1 MTEGAERALAPPFV
15 FAGMVLGAPVI
26 RLDPIR
32 PDMRLPAETSEQL
45 RKVVAQTLAL
55 PPAPPPWGGYLA
67 WDGDRVIGT
76 CAFKNAPAAGRP
88 PEIAYFTFPPFE
100 GRGYAAQ
107 MAREL
112 VCLAAKAGAASVV
125 AETLPQPNP
134 STRVLQRVGFHR
146 SGEGVDDEVGRT
158 WRWSLTLRT
167 QLMGVINVTPD
178 SFSDGG
184 LFFSADAAIAQGRA
198 LAAAGAQWLDVGG
211 ESTRP
216 GAAEVSEAD
225 ELARVIPVIRGLAG
239 VAAISIDTTKPAV
252 AAAALEAGA
261 TMVNDVTG
269 LREGDDLAR
278 LAAKAGA
285 QLCVMHMQGTPRTMQ
300 ADPRYDDVVTEVIAS
315 LRASVASAVAA
326 GMPRERVWVDPG
338 IGFGKTFD
346 HNLTLLRHL
355 QRLRELEQPV
365 LVGCSRK
372 AFLGALTGGTPPRER
387 DVATAATVAIAAL
400 TGTADLVRVHAVAE
414 AKDAAAVGDAIRN
427 AR

>member
-1 MTEGAERALAPPFV
+1 MK
-15 FAGMVLGAPVI
+15 
-26 RLDPIR
+26 
-32 PDMRLPAETSEQL
+32 LPAETTEQL

-55 PPAPPPWGGYLA
+55 PEAPGPWGGYLA

-76 CAFKNAPAAGRP
+76 CAFKNAPSPGRP

-100 GRGYAAQ
+100 GRGYAAA

-112 VCLAAKAGAASVV
+112 VLLARAAGVTSVI
-125 AETLPQPNP
+125 AETLPEANP

-146 SGEGVDDEVGRT
+146 AGEGVDDEVGRT

-167 QLMGVINVTPD
+167 SIMGVVNVTPD

-184 LFFSADAAIAQGRA
+184 LFFDPATAITQGRA
-198 LAAAGAQWLDVGG
+198 LAAAGADILDIGG

-225 ELARVIPVIRGLAG
+225 ELARVLPVIRGLRG
-239 VAAISIDTTKPAV
+239 AAPEISIDTMKPGV

-261 TMVNDVTG
+261 NLVNDVTG
-269 LREGDDLAR
+269 LRESDALAR

-285 QLCVMHMQGTPRTMQ
+285 RLCVMHMQGVPRTMQ
-300 ADPRYDDVVTEVIAS
+300 NDPKYEDVVGEVLAF
-315 LRASVASAVAA
+315 LRGAVERAVAA
-326 GMPRERVWVDPG
+326 GVPRHRVIVDPG

-346 HNLTLLRHL
+346 HNLTLLKHL
-355 QRLRELEQPV
+355 GRFRELEVPI

-372 AFLGALTGGTPPRER
+372 AFLGALTGGKPPRER
-387 DVATAATVAIAAL
+387 DVATAAAVAVTAMM
-400 TGTADLVRVHAVAE
+400 GTADIVRVHAVSE
-414 AKDAAAVGDAIRN
+414 ARDAAAVGDAVRT